1 VHKAETHLR
10 PADRHICE
18 AECRVSRQEML
29 IPKLERR
36 GQMAA
41 LPYAPDLLTAILA
54 GWDASWAHRRALVP
68 RGD

>member
-1 VHKAETHLR
+1 VHKAETHLQQ
-10 PADRHICE
+10 ADRHICE
-18 AECRVSRQEML
+18 AKCRVRHQEML

-36 GQMAA
+36 GQMADA
-41 LPYAPDLLTAILA
+41 YAPDFLTAMLA

>member
-1 VHKAETHLR
+1 MQKR
-10 PADRHICE
+10 
-18 AECRVSRQEML
+18 L

-41 LPYAPDLLTAILA
+41 HPDAPDLLTAMLA

-68 RGD
+68 RED

>member
-1 VHKAETHLR
+1 VYNAQMHLR
-10 PADRHICE
+10 PPAYLQ
-18 AECRVSRQEML
+18 SRMQKRL

-41 LPYAPDLLTAILA
+41 HPDAPDLLTAMLA

-68 RGD
+68 RED

>member
-1 VHKAETHLR
+1 
-10 PADRHICE
+10 
-18 AECRVSRQEML
+18 ML

-36 GQMAA
+36 GQMADA
-41 LPYAPDLLTAILA
+41 YAPDFLTAMLA